1 MKYLAFIFFLCAFS
15 LQAQT
20 VEHDAVKQTLNYYL
34 EGGTNNDFEVLKKAF
49 HEDASM
55 KYIRGEYK
63 AVNAI
68 EFFQGIMK
76 PGPPQNR
83 TTSIEY
89 IDISGPAA
97 HARLRI
103 DYPKFSFID
112 YMNLLKID
120 GEWKIVS
127 KIFNRVNHE

>member
-1 MKYLAFIFFLCAFS
+1 MKYLVVAFLLCSIS
-15 LQAQT
+15 LHSQT
-20 VEHDAVKQTLNYYL
+20 SEHDAVKQTLNYYL
-34 EGGTNNDFEVLKKAF
+34 EGGTNNDFDMLKMAF
-49 HEDASM
+49 HEDATM

-76 PGPPQNR
+76 SGPPQNR
-83 TTSIEY
+83 KTSIEY
-89 IDISGPAA
+89 VDISGPAA

-103 DYPKFSFID
+103 DYPNFSFID

-127 KIFNRVNHE
+127 KIFNRVNNE